1 MLRRLDCMPH
11 CSLYIFVLT
20 LWFMTPLLL
29 TIPFPSRDCT
39 VKVCDSFPTFLT
51 AHTFLHAMN
60 AAFISI
66 LLGVSSLQRLVEIA
80 QSSEK
85 EWSEE
90 QWFKIT
96 ERLFNRNANIII
108 VSALMVT
115 CVTSQVALRL
125 CQMESVLRI
134 LLLCGL

>member
-1 MLRRLDCMPH
+1 
-11 CSLYIFVLT
+11 
-20 LWFMTPLLL
+20 MTPLLL

-115 CVTSQVALRL
+115 CVTSQVALRYL
-125 CQMESVLRI
+125 VLTLSQCRASAA
-134 LLLCGL
+134 

>member
-1 MLRRLDCMPH
+1 MVHDTTAPDDPIPVERLH
-11 CSLYIFVLT
+11 GQT
-20 LWFMTPLLL
+20 
-29 TIPFPSRDCT
+29 
-39 VKVCDSFPTFLT
+39 
-51 AHTFLHAMN
+51 
-60 AAFISI
+60 FISI

-115 CVTSQVALRL
+115 ASAA
-125 CQMESVLRI
+125 
-134 LLLCGL
+134 